1 MKGITIPDVLSGH
14 SYNLWGSWLGLVIM
28 DEKYIQSAYGLG
40 ARLFRNIVQTTL
52 SGRRLEFIVA
62 LEAHG
67 FWRKQD
73 KKKSGTQP
81 SRMGLAT

>member
-1 MKGITIPDVLSGH
+1 
-14 SYNLWGSWLGLVIM
+14 M

-40 ARLFRNIVQTTL
+40 AHLFRNIVQTTL

-67 FWRKQD
+67 F
-73 KKKSGTQP
+73 
-81 SRMGLAT
+81 